1 MLMEMANQ
9 ERKEPIMNFRK
20 TLAIVAVT
28 VALGLLLGATV
39 FGPGSAT
46 AQESTTETPASDEE
60 RSGRLREALEPL
72 VEDGTITAAQADTVA
87 EHLASTFLGRH
98 GHFIGRGPGLASFAA
113 AAEIIGIENSALS
126 EALADGATLAEVAED
141 NGVDVQTLIDGLVA
155 AAGEKL
161 DELVADGRITEEQA
175 DEIRENA
182 PERIENFVNSEVRIR
197 RGFWLSPPEVAGPD
211 A

>member
-1 MLMEMANQ
+1 
-9 ERKEPIMNFRK
+9 MNLKK
-20 TLAIVAVT
+20 TLPIVGAI

-46 AQESTTETPASDEE
+46 AQESTTETVADGEE

-72 VEDGTITAAQADTVA
+72 VEDGTITAAQADAVA
-87 EHLASTFLGRH
+87 EHLADTFPGPH
-98 GHFIGRGPGLASFAA
+98 GHFIGRGPGLASFEAA
-113 AAEIIGIENSALS
+113 AGIIGIENSELR

-141 NGVDVQTLIDGLVA
+141 NGVAVDTLIDGLVSA
-155 AAGEKL
+155 LDEKL

-175 DEIRENA
+175 AEIRENA

-197 RGFWLSPPEVAGPD
+197 RGFWLTPQIGDEPD

>member
-9 ERKEPIMNFRK
+9 ERKEPIVKLRK

-46 AQESTTETPASDEE
+46 AQESTTATTANDEE
-60 RSGRLREALEPL
+60 RSGRLREALESL
-72 VEDGTITAAQADTVA
+72 VEDGTISAAQADAVA
-87 EHLASTFLGRH
+87 EHLARTFPGPH

-113 AAEIIGIENSALS
+113 AAEIIGIENSELR
-126 EALADGATLAEVAED
+126 EGLADGATLAEIAEE
-141 NGVDVQTLIDGLVA
+141 NGVDAQTLIDGLVA
-155 AAGEKL
+155 AVEEKL

-175 DEIRENA
+175 AEIRENS
-182 PERIENFVNSEVRIR
+182 PERIENFVNSQVRIR

>member
-1 MLMEMANQ
+1 
-9 ERKEPIMNFRK
+9 MNFRK
-20 TLAIVAVT
+20 TMAIVAAT
-28 VALGLLLGATV
+28 VARGLLLGATV

-46 AQESTTETPASDEE
+46 AQESTTETTANDEV

-72 VEDGTITAAQADTVA
+72 VEDGTITEAQADAVA
-87 EHLASTFLGRH
+87 EHLASTLPGPH
-98 GHFIGRGPGLASFAA
+98 GHFIGRGPGLASFEA
-113 AAEIIGIENSALS
+113 AAEIIGIENSELR

-141 NGVDVQTLIDGLVA
+141 NGVEVETLIDGLVSA
-155 AAGEKL
+155 LDQKL

-175 DEIRENA
+175 AEIKENA

-197 RGFWLSPPEVAGPD
+197 RGFWLTPPTDEDPD